1 MNHRLRVRCSPTNTK
16 PATVLCQSL
25 ALAGALLCTESRAL
39 LNCERCVLGRVFRL
53 LLCLEHRDLGDL
65 VCWNM
70 AEECDVW
77 AGRNEGG
84 VGGGAILGSVEGFA
98 CFGDPGRW
106 VRAREERGGLI
117 RFLGRVWRRFWR
129 RWCGVHMGWGA

>member
-1 MNHRLRVRCSPTNTK
+1 MNHRLRVRCSPITTK
-16 PATVLCQSL
+16 PATMPCRPF
-25 ALAGALLCTESRAL
+25 ALAGALLCTESRTW
-39 LNCERCVLGRVFRL
+39 LNCEVGVLGRVFRL

-65 VCWNM
+65 VRWNL
-70 AEECDVW
+70 AEESDVW
-77 AGRNEGG
+77 AWRNEGG
-84 VGGGAILGSVEGFA
+84 VGGGAILGAVEGLG

-106 VRAREERGGLI
+106 VRAREERGALV